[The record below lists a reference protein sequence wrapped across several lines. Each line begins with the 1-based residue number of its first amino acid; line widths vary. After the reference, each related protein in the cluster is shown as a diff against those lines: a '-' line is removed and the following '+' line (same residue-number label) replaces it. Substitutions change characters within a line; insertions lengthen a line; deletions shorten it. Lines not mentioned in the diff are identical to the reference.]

1 MARLRYLTA
10 GESHGE
16 MLVGILEGMPSG
28 LSLIASRDIDPI
40 LAERQKGYGR
50 GRRQQIEQDR
60 ARIISGVRFGITT
73 GSPIGILIANKDWA
87 NWGERMSVLPTS
99 GAVAKPV
106 TIPRPGH
113 ADLAGGVKYGHEAD
127 LRNTFER
134 ASARETAMRVAIGA
148 IASKLLQE
156 VGISSTGFVRAIGD
170 VTASDELAINSSE
183 ALKNQISES
192 PVRTL
197 DKASEAKMMH
207 AIDSAKLL
215 GDTLGGV
222 VECQFFGLPVGLG
235 SHVQWD
241 RKLDGLISQAVM
253 STQAVKSI
261 EIGNGIRSAM
271 SRGSQVHD
279 SIEITDGSITRGSNN
294 AGGLE
299 AGVTNGEPLVA
310 RAYMKPISTL
320 MKPLGSVDLSR
331 GEPTEAHIER
341 SDVCA
346 VPALSVI
353 VENIIALTIADALLD
368 TFGGDTMDELN
379 ERINSRRAR
388 FTELLKKR

>member
-1 MARLRYLTA
+1 
-10 GESHGE
+10 
-16 MLVGILEGMPSG
+16 
-28 LSLIASRDIDPI
+28 
-40 LAERQKGYGR
+40 
-50 GRRQQIEQDR
+50 
-60 ARIISGVRFGITT
+60 
-73 GSPIGILIANKDWA
+73 
-87 NWGERMSVLPTS
+87 
-99 GAVAKPV
+99 
-106 TIPRPGH
+106 
-113 ADLAGGVKYGHEAD
+113 
-127 LRNTFER
+127 
-134 ASARETAMRVAIGA
+134 
-148 IASKLLQE
+148 
-156 VGISSTGFVRAIGD
+156 
-170 VTASDELAINSSE
+170 
-183 ALKNQISES
+183 
-192 PVRTL
+192 
-197 DKASEAKMMH
+197 MMH

-261 EIGNGIRSAM
+261 EIGNGVRSAM

-299 AGVTNGEPLVA
+299 AGVTNGEPLVV